1 MYVELTVIHNGQQY
15 TLSGEATISGIG
27 SPFKPDDNEFTKVV
41 FKDKTEDELI
51 EWQSRFDWDDKCILE
66 TPTEDYEGLYKTL
79 SRIDRSPIIQ
89 TFRAV
94 KIK

>member
-1 MYVELTVIHNGQQY
+1 MHVELTVIHNKQRY

-27 SPFKPDDNEFTKVV
+27 SLSKPDDNEFTKIV
-41 FKDKTEDELI
+41 FVDKTEDELI
-51 EWQSRFDWDDKCILE
+51 EWQKPFDWDDKCILE
-66 TPTEDYEGLYKTL
+66 TPTEEYEGLYKTL

-89 TFRAV
+89 TFRVV